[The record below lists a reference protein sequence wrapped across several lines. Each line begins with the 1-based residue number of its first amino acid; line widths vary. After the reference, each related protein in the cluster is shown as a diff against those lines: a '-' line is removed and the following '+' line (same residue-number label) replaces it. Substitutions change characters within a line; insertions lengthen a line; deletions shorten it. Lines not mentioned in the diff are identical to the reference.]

1 MREVRTKRQV
11 HTEGA
16 HSRASDE
23 WQKMLAAH
31 FQTVPVSE
39 RIIER
44 VEIRRSGKLILIEGK
59 EEELLR
65 VSWS

>member
-1 MREVRTKRQV
+1 
-11 HTEGA
+11 
-16 HSRASDE
+16 
-23 WQKMLAAH
+23 MLAAH
-31 FQTVPVSE
+31 FQTVPVSK
-39 RIIER
+39 RMIER